1 MAESMLENKPETAP
15 AGKGTAKYEVVVTC
29 YWNGIFYRE
38 GNTVELPSDAKLP
51 KDKDREYFKKL

>member
-1 MAESMLENKPETAP
+1 MAGDMLDAKPETAP

-38 GNTVELPSDAKLP
+38 GDIVELPSDAKLP
-51 KDKDREYFKKL
+51 EDKGTKYFKKL

>member
-1 MAESMLENKPETAP
+1 MAESMLDNKPETAS

-38 GNTVELPSDAKLP
+38 GDVVELPSDAKLP
-51 KDKDREYFKKL
+51 EDKGKKYFKKL